1 MVDKVFPGQPI
12 KASTIND
19 VIDLGQSNQ
28 VTGSPRNPFLRVSSQ
43 IWISNPFTHTVFAGE
58 PIPVGGMKAHN
69 LYAEQAKK
77 AYQTSGYVFYGT
89 SGDAKHYAVAAE
101 AIQPG
106 ALGRAS
112 LPGLVAA
119 MVYQDNN
126 QTSWP
131 SCAKVSDSGYFVS
144 SASGPWDIVGSSQ
157 EEPGGSEQEGRPGAV
172 QKWCFLIKKPDVPL
186 CQIYNSTNTNLVKGQ
201 ILEVSASVAENSFE
215 FAQEAYDEVG
225 AHLVGVTPTGSPYR
239 YCAIL
244 LDDCA
249 AGEYAPCHIPG
260 VIGAVVQME
269 SHLDLTVVTEPA
281 FLPVA
286 SAPMDGRF
294 VIVSSRNNWFD
305 RRNRFNSFD
314 YGLGGVRMWRILSY
328 SAKNENNQI
337 FAYLIPAEDKPF
349 PARIIGAIPIAA
361 NRWLYTIEELTIG
374 TDTSTGLPYFDYRA
388 GGKGWEN
395 RIGWAYNACEPTARI
410 YPTRTREKVTAS
422 VPYWSA
428 EDNLWLNDAAP
439 IEITHTVRR
448 AEGVVMVY
456 GNSFQGFYFVQPNLP
471 IIENVILTTDKHD
484 VTTASPELSSGD
496 CIDFAD
502 GGQASDSDA
511 RAQGSG
517 KKCEISWSGGYI
529 GRSDWSLLSSGVK
542 EIVFAAN
549 NSQVTVSNGR
559 ATIIPM
565 LTVNGN
571 RCEKIVFQGNGVAV
585 GYNASTKTATITID

>member
-12 KASTIND
+12 KASTINQ
-19 VIDLGQSNQ
+19 VIDAATSGR
-28 VTGSPRNPFLRVSSQ
+28 VTGAPDGAAVSVLERVL
-43 IWISNPFTHTVFAGE
+43 ISNPFDRPILPGE
-58 PIPVGGMKAHN
+58 PIPIGGFK
-69 LYAEQAKK
+69 
-77 AYQTSGYVFYGT
+77 TSDLNAT
-89 SGDAKHYAVAAE
+89 DAKQIYQDSGFVLAGTTDDTKYHAVAIEVIKADSL
-101 AIQPG
+101 G
-106 ALGRAS
+106 AAS
-112 LPGLVAA
+112 LPGLVAG
-119 MVYQDNN
+119 MVYLPANA
-126 QTSWP
+126 SWGE
-131 SCAKVSDSGYFVS
+131 SAKVSANGYFENS
-144 SASGPWDIVGSSQ
+144 SAGAWEVVAASQ
-157 EEPGGSEQEGRPGAV
+157 EENTTVSPYVKRR
-172 QKWCFLIKKPDVPL
+172 WCCLCKKTEVPVCTIL
-186 CQIYNSTNTNLVKGQ
+186 NSTETNLVKGQ
-201 ILEVSASVAENSFE
+201 ILEVAASVAENSFDL
-215 FAQEAYDEVG
+215 AQEAYEEVG

-260 VIGAVVQME
+260 VIGAVVQIE
-269 SHLDLTVVTEPA
+269 SHLDLTPVTEPA

-305 RRNRFNSFD
+305 RRNRLNSFD

-349 PARIIGAIPIAA
+349 PARIVGTVPLAA
-361 NRWLYTIEELTIG
+361 NRWLYTVEELTIG
-374 TDTSTGLPYFDYRA
+374 TDTSSGLPYFDYRA
-388 GGKGWEN
+388 GNKGWVN
-395 RIGWAYNACEPTARI
+395 RLGWAYNACEPTGRI

>member
-12 KASTIND
+12 KASTINE

-43 IWISNPFTHTVFAGE
+43 IWISNPFSHTVLAGE
-58 PIPVGGMKAHN
+58 PIPVGGMKAHD
-69 LYAEQAKK
+69 LYAEQAKR

-89 SGDAKHYAVAAE
+89 SGEAKYYAVAAE

-106 ALGRAS
+106 TLGRAS

-119 MVYQDNN
+119 MVYLTED
-126 QTSWP
+126 QTDWST
-131 SCAKVSDSGYFVS
+131 CAKVSSGVGFIS
-144 SASGPWDIVGSSQ
+144 SAAGSWDIVGSSQ
-157 EEPGGSEQEGRPGAV
+157 EEPAGSEQEGRPGAV

-201 ILEVSASVAENSFE
+201 ILEVAASVAENSFDL
-215 FAQEAYDEVG
+215 AQEAYDEVG
-225 AHLVGVTPTGSPYR
+225 AHLVGVTPTGAPYR

-269 SHLDLTVVTEPA
+269 SHLDLTSVTEPA

-305 RRNRFNSFD
+305 RRNRLNSFD

-349 PARIIGAIPIAA
+349 PARITGAVPIAA
-361 NRWLYTIEELTIG
+361 NRWLYTVEELTIG
-374 TDTSTGLPYFDYRA
+374 TDTSSGLPYFDYRA
-388 GGKGWEN
+388 GNKGWVN
-395 RIGWAYNACEPTARI
+395 RLGWAYNACEPTGRI

-448 AEGVVMVY
+448 AEGAVMIY

-471 IIENVILTTDKHD
+471 IIENVILTTDRHD
-484 VTTASPELSSGD
+484 VTTAAPELSAGD
-496 CIDFAD
+496 YIAFAD
-502 GGQASDSDA
+502 GGQASDADA

-517 KKCEISWSGGYI
+517 KKCEISWSGGSI
-529 GRSDWSLLSSGVK
+529 GRSDWSRLIDGIQ
-542 EIVFAAN
+542 EIVFDAAGFK
-549 NSQVTVSNGR
+549 VTIKDNR
-559 ATIIPM
+559 ATIS
-565 LTVNGN
+565 L
-571 RCEKIVFQGNGVAV
+571 R
-585 GYNASTKTATITID
+585 